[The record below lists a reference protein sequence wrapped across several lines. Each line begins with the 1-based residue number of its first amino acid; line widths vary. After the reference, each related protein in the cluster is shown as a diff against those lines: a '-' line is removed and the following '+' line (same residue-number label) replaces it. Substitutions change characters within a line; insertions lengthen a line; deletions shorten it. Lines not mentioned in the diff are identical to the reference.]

1 MATIQTRLTSDNKQ
15 HDEAFKRS
23 KQQVYNYNKQVDKTK
38 ASVLKFAKRGLGA
51 LGTALGVAG
60 GAMAVFNTA
69 IKTNQQLSDK
79 WGITMEKAKSSYQ
92 HLISSVSS
100 ADFSHLI
107 SGFRDVSAAAEK
119 AYKAMDNVAT
129 QKILSKGSL
138 AEYNAKLT
146 EAKYN
151 FKIGKGTSDDVK
163 YWEGKI
169 EEEMNKMLP
178 LLQDEMEAKIDK
190 YIGWNTAKSG
200 AIPYGY
206 AGIIEW
212 ANKGEEAISKEINN
226 LQRQLDNT
234 NKMTQGWLWQQLDN
248 KIRVLEAVRRKLTD
262 GEMLDDVMGSI
273 ESYWN
278 YQNSIFQTK
287 LGDTKYTNTNTSST
301 STKKSNND
309 KIGWISNRKYI
320 ESIFNSFSQVEP
332 VLDEFGD
339 TVYEKME
346 MPLER
351 VGVSL
356 NDVLEKSKQYAHE
369 NVEIIESEAEH
380 AERLANIFD
389 LQLNTINSLSSAF
402 GALGD
407 SFDIPGLNVAG
418 IIAEAIANIA
428 KAYSVASA
436 KQAEGSITGWDW
448 LAFSVGGLAQVASAI
463 SQIHSLSGYASGGI
477 IGGNSYTGDK
487 VLARVNS
494 GEMILNPSQQANLFN
509 MINGGISTGGE
520 VKFRIDGSTLVGVL
534 NNYSKKTGRVI

>member
-15 HDEAFKRS
+15 HDEAFKKS

-38 ASVLKFAKRGLGA
+38 ASVLKFAKGGLGA

-79 WGITMEKAKSSYQ
+79 WGIAMEKAKTSYQ

-119 AYKAMDNVAT
+119 AYKAMDSVAT

-151 FKIGKGTSDDVK
+151 FKIGKGSSDDVK

-169 EEEMNKMLP
+169 EEEMKKMLP
-178 LLQDEMEAKIDK
+178 LLQEEMEAKIDK

-212 ANKGEEAISKEINN
+212 ANKGEQAISKEIDN

-234 NKMTQGWLWQQLDN
+234 SRMTQAWLWQQLDN
-248 KIRVLEAVRRKLTD
+248 KIRVLKAVEKKLTD
-262 GEMLDDVMGSI
+262 GEMLDDVMSSI

-287 LGDTKYTNTNTSST
+287 LGDTRYTNTSST
-301 STKKSNND
+301 SSKSKKKEKIIDPADLEKWEKLNPISEGVNALDIINGRGSVYGNNLND
-309 KIGWISNRKYI
+309 SWIGDI
-320 ESIFNSFSQVEP
+320 EKKEWDLAKAIEEANKELEKQQNIFNLQV
-332 VLDEFGD
+332 D
-339 TVYEKME
+339 
-346 MPLER
+346 
-351 VGVSL
+351 S
-356 NDVLEKSKQYAHE
+356 
-369 NVEIIESEAEH
+369 
-380 AERLANIFD
+380 
-389 LQLNTINSLSSAF
+389 INSLASAF
-402 GALGD
+402 STLGNE
-407 SFDIPGLNVAG
+407 FDIPGLKIAG
-418 IIAEAIANIA
+418 IIGEAIANII
-428 KAYSVASA
+428 KGYSEASA
-436 KQAEGSITGWDW
+436 QSASLGPWAW
-448 LAFSVGGLAQVASAI
+448 AAFSVAGLAQVAGVIA
-463 SQIHSLSGYASGGI
+463 QIHSLSGYASGGI

-509 MINGGISTGGE
+509 MINGGVSTGGE

-534 NNYSKKTGRVI
+534 NNYNKKVRRVM